1 VNAGDPRRY
10 RGPVIS
16 SSEVHRSMTRRLQ
29 LAALAAALVLGLAAC
44 ASNDAKR
51 GDVVDAMTDAGLD
64 EDQANCIADGI
75 DDEYGDDQDTY
86 NEIAAADEPDDLPEG
101 AEETITSIL
110 DDCLGGGGTS
120 GDAED
125 GDGSTTTEPAEST
138 TTSTAEGG

>member
-1 VNAGDPRRY
+1 
-10 RGPVIS
+10 
-16 SSEVHRSMTRRLQ
+16 MTRRLQ

-110 DDCLGGGGTS
+110 DDCLGGGGTG
-120 GDAED
+120 GDAEGGDTDD
-125 GDGSTTTEPAEST
+125 GDGSTTTEPTDST